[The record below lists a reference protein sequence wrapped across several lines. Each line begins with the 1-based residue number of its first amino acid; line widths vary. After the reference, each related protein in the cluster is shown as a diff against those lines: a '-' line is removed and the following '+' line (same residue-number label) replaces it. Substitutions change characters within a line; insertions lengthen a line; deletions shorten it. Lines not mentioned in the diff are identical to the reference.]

1 MSDIADKIK
10 ALKEKYPQ
18 VGKSIRKKFPKP
30 KTEAQVFEDKLVK
43 IKLKYNMVLFSE
55 ISRVSMYFNSES
67 WHMNDKRLLL
77 YGNLDNKMFV
87 LEVTGYNKQVKADTK
102 MMVTKSDTKFSTEV
116 THINKSG
123 IKLTRLHDCKFDFYK
138 SSTMMEVE
146 GEIYATEN
154 PLVFIVM
161 GDIMIKKLQSESV
174 DYAEVLERLK
184 AGKLKTDTGEEIKE
198 DIPKDVNM
206 DKLIDEDIEQILS
219 LKNLSGMNK
228 KQIDEMITQLSQN
241 KLLDN

>member
-1 MSDIADKIK
+1 
-10 ALKEKYPQ
+10 
-18 VGKSIRKKFPKP
+18 
-30 KTEAQVFEDKLVK
+30 
-43 IKLKYNMVLFSE
+43 
-55 ISRVSMYFNSES
+55 
-67 WHMNDKRLLL
+67 
-77 YGNLDNKMFV
+77 
-87 LEVTGYNKQVKADTK
+87 
-102 MMVTKSDTKFSTEV
+102 
-116 THINKSG
+116 
-123 IKLTRLHDCKFDFYK
+123 
-138 SSTMMEVE
+138 
-146 GEIYATEN
+146 
-154 PLVFIVM
+154 M